1 VQAAV
6 HMATSAA
13 ELRVLQVKPEH
24 AVQAGLGY
32 MKLAQVEAI
41 SLPDPWLS
49 PCAGFEGGGGE
60 GGGGEGGGEGVR
72 GNWKYALHLGVFA
85 SRGQSVACLAAIF
98 TVVTPLFVRSYPSSV
113 HMHCACS
120 MQCFLMFLR
129 DPSPFGRPPFAVS
142 SSKKV
147 MKRADALFIS
157 VAPHLLTLQLGLDLY
172 LYGVWSAQSSRPKQR
187 WLMRCGMP
195 PVP

>member
-85 SRGQSVACLAAIF
+85 SRGQSEACLAKIF
-98 TVVTPLFVRSYPSSV
+98 TVVTPLLVRSYPSSV
-113 HMHCACS
+113 HMHC
-120 MQCFLMFLR
+120 
-129 DPSPFGRPPFAVS
+129 
-142 SSKKV
+142 
-147 MKRADALFIS
+147 
-157 VAPHLLTLQLGLDLY
+157 LLL
-172 LYGVWSAQSSRPKQR
+172 KQ
-187 WLMRCGMP
+187 
-195 PVP
+195 